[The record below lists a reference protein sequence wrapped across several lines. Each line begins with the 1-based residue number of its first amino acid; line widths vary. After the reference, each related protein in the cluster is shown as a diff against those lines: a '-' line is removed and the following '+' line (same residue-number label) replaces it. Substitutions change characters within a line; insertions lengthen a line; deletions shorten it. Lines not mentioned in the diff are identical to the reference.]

1 MIKPFFLFSTALV
14 ILNFAFGSPAHS
26 ATEPPKNTKE
36 FQVGK
41 GSSQHK
47 ILIVVTSSPFK
58 DSVIKDLVDSVAK
71 GDSVF
76 VSVVEMKKL
85 LEQKVD
91 NWNAIVIANTC
102 KAWHMDKRVEK
113 FIKKNESYKGF
124 IVLTTSGDPN
134 KCGSAD
140 KIPKGIDAI
149 SSASVADKRGA
160 VVKELLELV
169 RRSFK

>member
-1 MIKPFFLFSTALV
+1 MIKQLFLFSV
-14 ILNFAFGSPAHS
+14 VVFVLNVAFVSPAYS
-26 ATEPPKNTKE
+26 AEEPQKGTKE

-41 GSSQHK
+41 SSSQHK
-47 ILIVVTSSPFK
+47 ILIVATSSPFK
-58 DSVIKDLVDSVAK
+58 DSVIKDLADSIAK

-76 VSVVEMKKL
+76 VSVMDMKKL
-85 LEQKVD
+85 SEQKVD

-102 KAWHMDKRVEK
+102 KAWHMDNRVEK
-113 FIKKNESYKGF
+113 FIKQNESYKGF

-149 SSASVADKRGA
+149 SSASVENKRA
-160 VVKELLELV
+160 VVVKQILEQV
-169 RRSFK
+169 RKKI

>member
-1 MIKPFFLFSTALV
+1 MIKQFFLFSAAV
-14 ILNFAFGSPAHS
+14 VALNFAFVSPAHS
-26 ATEPPKNTKE
+26 ATGPQKDIKE

-41 GSSQHK
+41 SSSKHK
-47 ILIVVTSSPFK
+47 ILIVTTSSSFK
-58 DSVIKDLVDSVAK
+58 DSVIKDLVDSIAK

-91 NWNAIVIANTC
+91 NWNAIVITNIC
-102 KAWHMDKRVEK
+102 KAWHMDNRVQN

-140 KIPKGIDAI
+140 NIPKGIDAI
-149 SSASVADKRGA
+149 SSASVESKRGA
-160 VVKELLELV
+160 VVKQLLELV
-169 RRSFK
+169 RKKF